1 MLSGFMEFLKQYGVL
16 ALAIAI
22 IIGGKLN
29 AVVAALADGV
39 LMPIVG
45 FFLPGGAWRTATL
58 DIGPVRLL
66 LGPLVGAII
75 EFLIVALLV
84 YWFYTK
90 FLRTE
95 PLPKKA

>member
-1 MLSGFMEFLKQYGVL
+1 MEFLKQYGVL
-16 ALAIAI
+16 ALAIAF

-29 AVVAALADGV
+29 AVVSALADGII
-39 LMPIVG
+39 MPIVA

-58 DIGPVRLL
+58 DIGSVRLL
-66 LGPLVGAII
+66 LGPLVGTII

-95 PLPKKA
+95 PLPKKT